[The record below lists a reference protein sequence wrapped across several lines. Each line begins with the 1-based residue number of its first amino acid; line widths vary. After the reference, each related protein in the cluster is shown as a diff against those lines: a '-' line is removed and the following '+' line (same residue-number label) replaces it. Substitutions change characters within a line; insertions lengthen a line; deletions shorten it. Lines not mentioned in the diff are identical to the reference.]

1 MKTADRKHKG
11 TARTKR
17 AVKPKVNGVARGRRG
32 RGKVAATID
41 ILSLLA
47 VRAFGQG
54 FLAGADPRRAL
65 RRHSVEASTHEHWRR
80 GFDAGRDAISEAEF
94 RYGKGLKKSTNRASR
109 PR

>member
-1 MKTADRKHKG
+1 MKTADRKRKRA
-11 TARTKR
+11 ARTKP
-17 AVKPKVNGVARGRRG
+17 AVKPTVDGVARGRRG
-32 RGKVAATID
+32 GKVAATID

-47 VRAFGQG
+47 IRAFGQG

-94 RYGKGLKKSTNRASR
+94 RYGMGLKRSANRASR

>member
-1 MKTADRKHKG
+1 MKTADRKLKRA
-11 TARTKR
+11 ARTKP
-17 AVKPKVNGVARGRRG
+17 AVKPTVDGVV
-32 RGKVAATID
+32 RGKRDGEVAATID

-94 RYGKGLKKSTNRASR
+94 RYGMGLKKSANRASR